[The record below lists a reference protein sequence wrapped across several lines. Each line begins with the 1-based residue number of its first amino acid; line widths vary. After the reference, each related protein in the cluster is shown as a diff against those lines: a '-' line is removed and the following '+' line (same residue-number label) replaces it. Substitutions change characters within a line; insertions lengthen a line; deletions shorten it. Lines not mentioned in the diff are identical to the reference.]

1 MYYALFDGAQ
11 SHSSINHIVEL
22 AERNV
27 TMKALGKLNES
38 ECTISIPWQTCWSY
52 AVVDKAAVCWRP
64 RRL

>member
-38 ECTISIPWQTCWSY
+38 ECTISIP
-52 AVVDKAAVCWRP
+52 
-64 RRL
+64 